1 MKKRRAP
8 ARKPMRAKRAL
19 KPAAKRVAASSPRL
33 MLLVGTR
40 KGAFFFHG
48 DPARRTWQAEGPH
61 FLGHII
67 NQVTLD
73 PRDGST
79 MLAASRTGHLGPTIF
94 RSADR
99 GRHWKEVATP
109 PKFGPMPQGWQPRA
123 VDYTFTLVPGHR
135 DEPGV
140 WWAGTSPP
148 GLFRSEDGGQTWAEV
163 EGFNR
168 HEMFPKWGGYAT
180 GTPDG
185 SMLQWITIDPRDSA
199 HMYLV
204 TSEGGVFETSDRCS
218 SWRPLNK
225 NVEANF
231 LPDPYPEWG
240 QDTHCLQIH
249 PAAPDRLYQQS
260 HCGIYRIDRPSNEW
274 LRIGRNMPQE
284 IGDIGFGIVV
294 HPRDPET
301 AWVFP
306 MDGTQVW
313 PRTCIDGAAAVY
325 RTRDAGA
332 TWKRLERGLP
342 RKQAWYTVLR
352 QAFVGDGCDPTGL
365 YFGTT
370 SGELWAS
377 RDEGESWSRIA
388 EHLQRILSVNVATVP

>member
-1 MKKRRAP
+1 
-8 ARKPMRAKRAL
+8 
-19 KPAAKRVAASSPRL
+19 

-40 KGAFFFHG
+40 KGAFFYRS
-48 DPARRTWQAEGPH
+48 DATRRAWRVEGPH
-61 FLGHII
+61 FLGHVI
-67 NQVTLD
+67 NQVVLD
-73 PRDGST
+73 PRNGPT

-94 RSADR
+94 RSTDG
-99 GRHWKEVATP
+99 GRAWKEVAGP
-109 PKFGPMPQGWQPRA
+109 PKFGAMPEGWEPRA
-123 VDYTFTLVPGHR
+123 VDYTFTLKPGHR
-135 DEPGV
+135 DEPNV

-148 GLFRSEDGGQTWAEV
+148 GLFHSEDGGETWSEV

-168 HEMFPKWGGYAT
+168 HEMFPKWGGFGV

-185 SMLQWITIDPRDSA
+185 SMLQWITIDPRNPA

-204 TSEGGVFETSDRCS
+204 TSEGGVFETADRCA

-231 LPDPYPEWG
+231 LPDPYPEFG
-240 QDTHCLQIH
+240 QDTHCLQMH
-249 PAAPDRLYQQS
+249 PAIPDRLYQQN
-260 HCGIYRIDRPSNEW
+260 HCGIYRIDRPSDEW
-274 LRIGRNMPQE
+274 ERIGRNMPRE
-284 IGDIGFGIVV
+284 IGDIGFGIVL
-294 HPRDPET
+294 HPRDPDT

-306 MDGTQVW
+306 MDGTAVW

-332 TWKRLERGLP
+332 TWKRLDRGLP
-342 RKQAWYTVLR
+342 RKHAWYTVLR
-352 QAFVGDGCDPTGL
+352 QAFAGDQGEPMGL

-377 RDEGESWSRIA
+377 RNQGESWTRIG
-388 EHLQRILSVNVATVP
+388 EHLPRILSVTVATVA